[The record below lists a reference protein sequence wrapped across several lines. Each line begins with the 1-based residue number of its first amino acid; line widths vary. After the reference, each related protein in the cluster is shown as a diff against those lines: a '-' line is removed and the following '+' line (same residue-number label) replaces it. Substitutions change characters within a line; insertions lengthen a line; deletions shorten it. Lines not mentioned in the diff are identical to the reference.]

1 MWALGS
7 MGSFFYDRVN
17 QISSNDHFLQAV
29 QGGPLPRALALEQLE
44 SEKDWNVLVG
54 RMSLVE
60 VTLMLHA
67 IEQLIPVV
75 QYSGPRCRYT
85 GNLLYLYLT
94 VNSVIGKALS
104 SV

>member
-1 MWALGS
+1 MT
-7 MGSFFYDRVN
+7 
-17 QISSNDHFLQAV
+17 IFLQAV

-67 IEQLIPVV
+67 IEQLIP
-75 QYSGPRCRYT
+75 
-85 GNLLYLYLT
+85 LLGSKVPIYRE
-94 VNSVIGKALS
+94 S
-104 SV
+104 SIPIPYVYFSDW